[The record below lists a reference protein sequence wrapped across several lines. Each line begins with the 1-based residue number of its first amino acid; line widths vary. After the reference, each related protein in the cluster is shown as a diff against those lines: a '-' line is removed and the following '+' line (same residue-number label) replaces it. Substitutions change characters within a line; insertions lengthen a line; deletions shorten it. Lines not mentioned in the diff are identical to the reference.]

1 MSYWLTMGVLTIFM
15 CISIKTESS
24 MALKFLKP
32 ASLMALILSVFFFT
46 TTPHS
51 LSYFALLCG
60 LALSVFAQIRE
71 VSGNQN
77 KRGQL
82 ICFALVSLCYSVM
95 FWIQVDKV
103 SWVVPVTLLAF
114 SIILFFLLLPLFD
127 GFVIPAAVIG
137 VIVWQLSWAAGEV
150 WKLHHTWSHF
160 TGFIGSLFLA
170 LSALI
175 WVIHHFKSSFRYSN
189 YLFLVAYFASQT
201 LITSSIIF

>member
-1 MSYWLTMGVLTIFM
+1 MSYWLTMGLLTIFM
-15 CISIKTESS
+15 CIGIKKESAT
-24 MALKFLKP
+24 ALKFLKP
-32 ASLMALILSVFFFT
+32 ASLVVLLLSAFLFT

-60 LALSVFAQIRE
+60 LALSLFAQIKE
-71 VSGNQN
+71 ASGNQN
-77 KRGQL
+77 KRWQL

-103 SWVVPVTLLAF
+103 SWVVPVILLAF
-114 SIILFFLLLPLFD
+114 SIVLFFLLLPLFD

-137 VIVWQLSWAAGEV
+137 IIVWQLSWAAGEV
-150 WKLHHTWSHF
+150 WNQHHAWSNF
-160 TGFIGSLFLA
+160 IGFIGSLFLA

-189 YLFLVAYFASQT
+189 YLFLVTYFASQT
-201 LITSSIIF
+201 FITSSIIF